1 MGAEE
6 IAERLEAL
14 EALHR
19 RLYRC
24 CHMEEVDAIAAPFTG
39 EKTPKVK
46 LGNLHKST
54 RGQDGAAVPVQVPDF
69 QAPQSHSP
77 PGLPLELLL

>member
-1 MGAEE
+1 MAEE
-6 IAERLEAL
+6 IADRLEAL
-14 EALHR
+14 EALHP

-24 CHMEEVDAIAAPFTG
+24 CHVEEVDAIAAPLTG

-46 LGNLHKST
+46 LGSLQKST
-54 RGQDGAAVPVQVPDF
+54 RGQDAAAVPVQAPDF
-69 QAPQSHSP
+69 QAPKSHSP